1 MLHNGVGLRSYPIRI
16 SHRDRSAAIRP
27 VGTVASL
34 VGEPPFY
41 LNLVASVG
49 IAGRDRPDVA
59 FEMCTCPAL
68 LVVGRVYRTLLC
80 SFRRFGFLESG
91 GSWGRHE
98 GLLVDGRS
106 SPPPLLP
113 ISASPFSVT
122 THRIFHIRNAGELPE
137 DFRHGHE
144 RGSAEVHSGE
154 CGFGGD
160 PVAALDKG
168 DEGPGVWPNVGGG
181 P

>member
-80 SFRRFGFLESG
+80 SFRRFGFPESG

-106 SPPPLLP
+106 SPPPLSKNKLHDVR
-113 ISASPFSVT
+113 AWE
-122 THRIFHIRNAGELPE
+122 H
-137 DFRHGHE
+137 FR
-144 RGSAEVHSGE
+144 
-154 CGFGGD
+154 
-160 PVAALDKG
+160 
-168 DEGPGVWPNVGGG
+168 
-181 P
+181 